1 MHREEGEELR
11 ALSEK
16 VESMKKKF
24 ELVIAQQREKIK
36 QSERKN
42 EELREKNK
50 QSERKIEELRE
61 QDKRSEQENKCLRD
75 ENSRQTSQLEQVDS
89 KAFIVCSLLLCSA
102 PDKISKSKKRM

>member
-24 ELVIAQQREKIK
+24 ELVIAQQREKI
-36 QSERKN
+36 
-42 EELREKNK
+42 K